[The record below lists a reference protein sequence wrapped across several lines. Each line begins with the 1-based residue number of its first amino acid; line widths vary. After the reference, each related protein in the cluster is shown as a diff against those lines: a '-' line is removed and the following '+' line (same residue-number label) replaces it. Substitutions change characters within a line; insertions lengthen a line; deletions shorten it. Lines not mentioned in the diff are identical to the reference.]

1 MFWIFIFW
9 TLLLPAAEQLIKMHF
24 FIVEKNDVEQIIYLE
39 NGVNK
44 AVQFYRLGRSFARFF
59 ESHVNNGQLMLPS

>member
-9 TLLLPAAEQLIKMHF
+9 TLLLPAAEQQLIKMHF

-39 NGVNK
+39 NGVN
-44 AVQFYRLGRSFARFF
+44 VQSCTIL
-59 ESHVNNGQLMLPS
+59 